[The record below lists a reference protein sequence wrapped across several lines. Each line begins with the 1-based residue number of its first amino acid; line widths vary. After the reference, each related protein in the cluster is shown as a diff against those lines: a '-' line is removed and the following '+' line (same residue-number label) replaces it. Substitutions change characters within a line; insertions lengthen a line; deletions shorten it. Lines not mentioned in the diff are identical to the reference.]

1 MDLFDL
7 FAKITLDDSEYNKGL
22 DDASGKAS
30 GFADKLKSG
39 LSTAAKVGG
48 AALGAASAGVAA
60 LTKAS
65 IDNYA
70 EYEQLVGGVDTL
82 FKDSSGK
89 VQEYAANAY
98 QTAGMSANQY
108 METVTSF
115 SASLLQSLNGDTAK
129 AAEVADQAITDMSD
143 NANKMGTSMESI
155 QNAYQGFAKQNYT
168 MLDNLKLGYGGTK
181 EEMQRLLED
190 AEKLSGQKFDLSS
203 YADIVEAIHVVQ
215 TEMGITGTTAKE
227 ASSTIEGSI
236 ASMKG
241 AWSNLVTGIADENA
255 DMGELIGNVVESVV
269 TVGEN
274 VIPRVQQIL
283 GGIGEAVQQIAP
295 IISEQL
301 PTLIETVLPSL
312 LDAGTSLLTGLVDGI
327 VSAAPALVDAA
338 ISALSTLA
346 SYLIENLPMLADSA
360 MQIVSTL
367 VSSIG
372 ENLPQ
377 ILEAGGQMLDQLTSG
392 IEDGLPDMISRLPQ
406 IIEDFLNF
414 ITDNLPGILDKGVEV
429 LNSLVDGII
438 GAIPEMVAALPDI
451 ITSFKDFFV
460 ENFPKIIESGGE
472 ILGNLIA
479 GILGAIPEIAASLP
493 DVISAIVDALEE
505 GWQAIEDAGRYLLE
519 GLWSGISDKVGW
531 LKDKITGVIDTIKGW
546 FTGKS
551 GFDEHSPS
559 RWSNQVFRRVL
570 EGGSQGLD
578 AGLPGLMSDVGSV
591 VNRVK
596 SSMNFGTANVDFA
609 VSGAGRMSSDIG
621 SASRNSSTESEQPI
635 TIVVQSVLDGKVIGE
650 TAYRYT
656 KNYKKAY
663 QLG

>member
-283 GGIGEAVQQIAP
+283 GGIGEAIQQIAP
-295 IISEQL
+295 VISEQL

-327 VSAAPALVDAA
+327 VSAAPTLVDAA

-414 ITDNLPGILDKGVEV
+414 ITDNLPDILDKGVEV

-438 GAIPEMVAALPDI
+438 EAIPEMVAALPDI

-479 GILGAIPEIAASLP
+479 GILGAIPEIAVSLP
-493 DVISAIVDALEE
+493 DVIFAIVDALEE